1 MANDR
6 RLIDADDGP
15 VIDAAEVVR
24 CMDCK
29 YLRPD
34 ILGSGKWCSLH
45 QVWIYA
51 YENDF
56 CSRDEREI
64 GTQSKKEE

>member
-1 MANDR
+1 MAE
-6 RLIDADDGP
+6 I
-15 VIDAAEVVR
+15 VR

-45 QVWIYA
+45 QVWIDA

-56 CSRDEREI
+56 CSRGECEK
-64 GTQSKKEE
+64 GTKSKKEG